1 MLGVG
6 QCNQVRYSHHFSQKA
21 EGKTIVWYKMLTK
34 CIVLII
40 IIQKRLRIINIYYLF
55 SGVRNDENIKF
66 PWHSPSQMTINF
78 NLSSSKGKVATVQY
92 GPFFFSRQK
101 HNKRKPLK
109 MVKLHVKDNIDC
121 KTISIGHQINLMIFL
136 SEQVPII
143 KRRYKTE
150 YFLNDWT
157 ELYNIAKEIKSVWR
171 NVSNLKTN

>member
-1 MLGVG
+1 MRFLNLYPIVDEIIDSVTGVALIMLGVG

-55 SGVRNDENIKF
+55 TGVWNDENIKF

-109 MVKLHVKDNIDC
+109 MVKLKDILIVK
-121 KTISIGHQINLMIFL
+121 QFQLA
-136 SEQVPII
+136 I
-143 KRRYKTE
+143 K
-150 YFLNDWT
+150 
-157 ELYNIAKEIKSVWR
+157 
-171 NVSNLKTN
+171 

>member
-1 MLGVG
+1 MRFLNLYPIVDEIIDSVTGVALIILGVG

-55 SGVRNDENIKF
+55 TGVRNDENIKF
-66 PWHSPSQMTINF
+66 PWHSPSKMPINF

-109 MVKLHVKDNIDC
+109 MVKLKDILIVKLF
-121 KTISIGHQINLMIFL
+121 QLA
-136 SEQVPII
+136 I
-143 KRRYKTE
+143 K
-150 YFLNDWT
+150 
-157 ELYNIAKEIKSVWR
+157 
-171 NVSNLKTN
+171 

>member
-55 SGVRNDENIKF
+55 TGVRNDENIKF

-78 NLSSSKGKVATVQY
+78 NLSSLKGKVATVQY
-92 GPFFFSRQK
+92 GPVFFFKTKTQQK
-101 HNKRKPLK
+101 KASKNGQIKR
-109 MVKLHVKDNIDC
+109 HIDC